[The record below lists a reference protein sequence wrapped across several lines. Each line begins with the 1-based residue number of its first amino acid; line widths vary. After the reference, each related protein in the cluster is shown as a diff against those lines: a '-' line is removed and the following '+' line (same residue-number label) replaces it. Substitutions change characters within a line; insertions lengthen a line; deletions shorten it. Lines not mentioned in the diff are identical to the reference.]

1 MGWIITTIVAGFLLH
16 ERYIFLFKKKT
27 ENNPYGK
34 GGIVLTEEQKER
46 YAKELTSDEWKRY
59 SKEHGGL

>member
-16 ERYIFLFKKKT
+16 ELYIFLFKKKT

-46 YAKELTSDEWKRY
+46 YAKELSSDEW
-59 SKEHGGL
+59 